1 MNDTFLFILQ
11 VIFLVWFT
19 RIFVNAMLGLM
30 EAKRQIKL
38 EEMKMLEEIA
48 HRVSVEKH
56 GDIYY
61 WYDFDDGEFLGQGK
75 TTEDVVKIIQSRFPK
90 HIFFLSAED
99 KVTYK
104 IHGPD
109 WQFRPVKI

>member
-1 MNDTFLFILQ
+1 MNDTVWFILQ
-11 VIFLVWFT
+11 VICLVWFT
-19 RIFVNAMLGLM
+19 KVFFNIMVGVI
-30 EAKRQIKL
+30 EVKRQVKL
-38 EEMKMLEEIA
+38 EEMKMLDEIA
-48 HRVSVEKH
+48 HRVLVEKH

-75 TTEDVVKIIQSRFPK
+75 NTEDIVKIIQSRFPK

-109 WQFRPVKI
+109 WKFVPVKF